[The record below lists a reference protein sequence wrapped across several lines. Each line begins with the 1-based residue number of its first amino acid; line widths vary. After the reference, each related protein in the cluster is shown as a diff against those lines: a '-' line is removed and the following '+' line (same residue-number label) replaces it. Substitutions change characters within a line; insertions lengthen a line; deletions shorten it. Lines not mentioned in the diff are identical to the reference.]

1 MMNYLKILF
10 HRKMFLVTLILFL
23 FYIFVILPSGINKT
37 VSWNPIDKF
46 VFYLKL
52 YFGLILLFYTIVYS
66 LLTIFKKNTS
76 IKISVIHTLVLVF
89 SLFVIN
95 TNFDDIIF
103 LINIVS
109 IIVFLSNLIYSIL
122 KKRVDKIYHI
132 AQQRF

>member
-1 MMNYLKILF
+1 MNYLKILF
-10 HRKMFLVTLILFL
+10 NRKMFLVTLILFL
-23 FYIFVILPSGINKT
+23 FYIFAILPSGINKT

-95 TNFDDIIF
+95 TNFDDVIF

-122 KKRVDKIYHI
+122 KKE
-132 AQQRF
+132 

>member
-1 MMNYLKILF
+1 MNYLKILF
-10 HRKMFLVTLILFL
+10 NRKMFLVTLILFL
-23 FYIFVILPSGINKT
+23 FYIFAILPNGINKT

-52 YFGLILLFYTIVYS
+52 YFGLILLFYTIVYG

-103 LINIVS
+103 FINIVS
-109 IIVFLSNLIYSIL
+109 IILFLSNLIYSIL
-122 KKRVDKIYHI
+122 KKE
-132 AQQRF
+132 

>member
-10 HRKMFLVTLILFL
+10 NRKMFLVTLILFL
-23 FYIFVILPSGINKT
+23 FYIFAILPSGINKT
-37 VSWNPIDKF
+37 VSWNSIDKF

-95 TNFDDIIF
+95 TNFDDIIL

-122 KKRVDKIYHI
+122 KKE
-132 AQQRF
+132 